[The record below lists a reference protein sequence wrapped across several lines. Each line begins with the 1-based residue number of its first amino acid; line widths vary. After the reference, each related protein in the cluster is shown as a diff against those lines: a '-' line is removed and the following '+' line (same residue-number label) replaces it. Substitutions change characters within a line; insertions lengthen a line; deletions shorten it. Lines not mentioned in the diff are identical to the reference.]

1 MSERDGEIHKEY
13 KEENILDDKE
23 KEFRGNQNELNEN
36 DTKNKSDRTYIDPKM
51 YNKFKNDGSFLEQV
65 LALQKEKK
73 VRKSKTSE
81 NSEPKKKKTKKKD
94 VEEKKEK
101 SLDSNVKDEQD
112 DVEDERE
119 TQIKNEYIEKI
130 NKMKEQG
137 FFTDKGIG
145 AGLVK

>member
-1 MSERDGEIHKEY
+1 MSERDEVY
-13 KEENILDDKE
+13 KENKEKKISNDKE
-23 KEFRGNQNELNEN
+23 KELIRDNQNDLNDD
-36 DTKNKSDRTYIDPKM
+36 DTKNKNNKNYIDPKM

-73 VRKSKTSE
+73 IRKSKILGK
-81 NSEPKKKKTKKKD
+81 SEPKKKKIKKND
-94 VEEKKEK
+94 LEEKKQK
-101 SLDSNVKDEQD
+101 LSDSSVEDKQ

-119 TQIKNEYIEKI
+119 IQIKNEYIDKI